1 MMSEDEEL
9 QILEKEIEEL
19 ATACLAAMKRRRA
32 TDPIIYENKREKDSF
47 ESKFMKNPRAQFMTP

>member
-32 TDPIIYENKREKDSF
+32 TDPIVYENKR
-47 ESKFMKNPRAQFMTP
+47 